1 MQRSIV
7 LTLLLVAL
15 VLLIIEQRD
24 VGRVHA
30 DDGPLV
36 LDESL
41 TDTVLRS
48 YAGRRLSRRVAR
60 VWGLDPELARDIIL
74 AQAIHYPLD
83 ADQWLNLARIEASR
97 ADGQSSPLS
106 SHLNAAVAVNAGN
119 NNTLWRSAQIALQAG
134 DYALAEGFL
143 YRWLLD
149 QPQKV
154 DLVLI
159 TAGRWLADPADLIE
173 RVLPEGPE
181 FLARSM
187 QFAGRQNNLAL
198 GAALWERMGQDISL
212 DDPVLLD
219 YVDLL
224 LRSGE
229 TEQAME
235 VWARHDPEYRPGGV
249 VNGSFSRPLGES
261 AGLNWQTGGG
271 SADVDIA
278 LDDAQF
284 ASAPASLRIHFKK
297 KNVRLNR
304 PSILIPVSTEGFYR
318 LSGKWRG
325 EGLTTR
331 SLPYL
336 RLDVPGT
343 RQRHRLDVPAPDFD
357 WSDWSM
363 TASVPAGASR
373 LVFRV
378 QRDTTEAFDRYIEGD
393 LWLDSIELER
403 IEDLDAPPL
412 TAVDHDAG

>member
-24 VGRVHA
+24 VGRFPA

-41 TDTVLRS
+41 TDAVHGGYS
-48 YAGRRLSRRVAR
+48 GRRLSRRVAR
-60 VWGLDPELARDIIL
+60 IWGLDADLASDIIL
-74 AQAIHYPLD
+74 SQAAHYPLD

-97 ADGQSSPLS
+97 AGAESPQLS

-119 NNTLWRSAQIALQAG
+119 RNTLWRSAQIALQAE

-149 QPQKV
+149 QPQKA
-154 DLVLI
+154 DLVLM
-159 TAGRWLADPADLIE
+159 TAGRWLADPAALIE
-173 RVLPEGPE
+173 RVLPTGSE

-187 QFAGRQNNLAL
+187 QYARRQSDIAL
-198 GAALWERMGQDISL
+198 GEALWQRVGQDISL
-212 DDPVLLD
+212 DDPALLD

-261 AGLNWQTGGG
+261 AGLNWQTNGG
-271 SADVDIA
+271 STDVDIA
-278 LDDAQF
+278 LDDSQF
-284 ASAPASLRIHFKK
+284 ASAPASLRIRFKK
-297 KNVRLNR
+297 ENVRLDR
-304 PSILIPVSTEGFYR
+304 PSIMIPVSSGGTYR

-331 SLPYL
+331 SLPFL
-336 RLDVPGT
+336 TLQVQGT
-343 RQRHRLDVPAPDFD
+343 RQSKRVELPAPDFD

-363 TASVPAGASR
+363 TASVPAGAAR

-378 QRDTTEAFDRYIEGD
+378 QRDTTEAFDRFIEGD

-403 IEDLDAPPL
+403 IDDLDSSPL